1 MQEELS
7 LLSYNDTNLITLC
20 SPKLS
25 PAYFICSKLTFAAAP
40 CIFSAFWTFTY
51 KKEKSFTQKIFRTLM
66 NVIPAFFYIYLFI
79 PFCAIFHGF
88 EELVRPK
95 GELQTLHFI
104 PCYWGN
110 AVVLGRM
117 YRWILSSF
125 RGIDGQYWLISG
137 AKRRRRPVLHF
148 NSSEWWQYSPIY
160 LTQN

>member
-1 MQEELS
+1 MVKQNFQKMQEELS

-25 PAYFICSKLTFAAAP
+25 PAYFICSIMTFSAAP

-88 EELVRPK
+88 QELVRPK

-104 PCYWGN
+104 PCYCVMPD
-110 AVVLGRM
+110 VVESHSEFVRNHVKLLHV
-117 YRWILSSF
+117 YKSC
-125 RGIDGQYWLISG
+125 RGFSKGT
-137 AKRRRRPVLHF
+137 VLCGG
-148 NSSEWWQYSPIY
+148 Y
-160 LTQN
+160 